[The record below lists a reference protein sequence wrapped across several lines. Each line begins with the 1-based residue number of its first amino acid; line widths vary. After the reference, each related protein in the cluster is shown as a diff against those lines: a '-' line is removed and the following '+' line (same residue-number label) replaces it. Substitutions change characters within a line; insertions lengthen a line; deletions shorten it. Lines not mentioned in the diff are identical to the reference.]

1 MKRTLFASCLAALV
15 LPWPVAALAQDV
27 DRVATAPPNLLLAN
41 YDSVPVGPFGGL
53 EGSAYVAR
61 VGDPSAAWFNPAG
74 LSRQRTAQIS
84 GSAGVYQR
92 ISVAPRALPNS
103 GGSIQQLP
111 NFVGLTFNVHGGL
124 TAGAAVLTTTA
135 WMQETDSELILT
147 RQAGNERLALSADS
161 GFTRRIAAAGLGYRG
176 AGGWSAGGGLSLSM
190 MDLRLVQ
197 SISDRLAD
205 NTTLSTLMVTARA
218 AGSAMQLRTQA
229 GVQYDTA
236 HLRFGLAMRS
246 PGLSITRS
254 GTVTLDGVLDR
265 GAASVGASIFDPD
278 ARMEYHQPWE
288 FQGGAGYVTPRFEL
302 ELDIQGYTAIGSYQM
317 LSTPQPTLIYSSA
330 GDGTP
335 PSVTSRP
342 FAGLTSVSD
351 GVVNAAVGG
360 HFRVLRNRDLRI
372 HGSFAT
378 SQSPVGADDQV
389 FNKVDLVSWT
399 LGASGSW
406 AKLQFAVGVNRHT
419 GTSDDV
425 FVRNLLNGEPVR
437 TAFDVK
443 TTGFIYSIA
452 YQF

>member
-111 NFVGLTFNVHGGL
+111 NFVGLTFNVRGGL

-147 RQAGNERLALSADS
+147 REAGNERLALSADS
-161 GFTRRIAAAGLGYRG
+161 EFTRRIAAAGLGYRG
-176 AGGWSAGGGLSLSM
+176 AGGWSVGGGLSLSM

-246 PGLSITRS
+246 PGLSIMRS

-288 FQGGAGYVTPRFEL
+288 FQGGAGYVTPSVRARARHSGLHRDRVVSDVVDAAANADLFQRRRRHPAERDL
-302 ELDIQGYTAIGSYQM
+302 PSLRWTD
-317 LSTPQPTLIYSSA
+317 LSLRWRRQRGRRWPFPGPAQ
-330 GDGTP
+330 
-335 PSVTSRP
+335 SRP
-342 FAGLTSVSD
+342 SCSWQ
-351 GVVNAAVGG
+351 
-360 HFRVLRNRDLRI
+360 FRHQPI
-372 HGSFAT
+372 
-378 SQSPVGADDQV
+378 
-389 FNKVDLVSWT
+389 
-399 LGASGSW
+399 ASRG
-406 AKLQFAVGVNRHT
+406 
-419 GTSDDV
+419 
-425 FVRNLLNGEPVR
+425 
-437 TAFDVK
+437 
-443 TTGFIYSIA
+443 
-452 YQF
+452 